1 MSHNESNGP
10 RPTGPHSESDHP
22 GASRPGTVPGE
33 SSAER
38 IVLPSGA
45 VLVDEASE
53 DQHRGISRRTFV
65 TGVAAAALG
74 GLALGGGVGALIGR
88 SGQRG
93 SAPAAA
99 EVRNRPL
106 SIIYGGD
113 VCDAPSIVAKEKGFF
128 KEAGLD
134 VTLHRTVGDEAI
146 KAAVGSGQFDAS
158 SGIFYSWLKPVE
170 EGQNVKFV
178 AGLHA
183 GCLRLVVPKGFK
195 GTVADLKGG
204 TIGIPSLSSSA
215 TMFFSMDLLDAGINP
230 LPEARQVHWKVLD
243 PSTLADALRRGQVD
257 AIATSD
263 PIAYR
268 PILGDYGMELASN
281 MSGMNK
287 QAYCCCTAL
296 NGDLVRKEEPLARKL
311 IEAWCSGS
319 RYVAGHE
326 AEVAHIEVD
335 KKYVAGD
342 VGTIQKLLSGYVWEP
357 SVAKLK
363 AALLPG
369 IGKFQKTGY
378 LDAGANPQKLAD
390 KAFATLG
397 IGW

>member
-1 MSHNESNGP
+1 MSHKIPGDSASADPGQP
-10 RPTGPHSESDHP
+10 PT
-22 GASRPGTVPGE
+22 
-33 SSAER
+33 
-38 IVLPSGA
+38 VLPSGA
-45 VLVDEASE
+45 VLADESIEQQPRAV
-53 DQHRGISRRTFV
+53 SRRTLI

-74 GLALGGGVGALIGR
+74 GLVVGGAAGGLIGR
-88 SGQRG
+88 SSARQGG
-93 SAPAAA
+93 SAGSASQ
-99 EVRNRPL
+99 NRPL

-128 KEAGLD
+128 AEAGLD
-134 VTLHRTVGDEAI
+134 VTLHRTVGDEDI
-146 KAAVGSGQFDAS
+146 KAAVGSGQYDAS

-183 GCLRLVVPKGFK
+183 GCLRLVVPKTFTGE
-195 GTVADLKGG
+195 VAALKGA

-230 LPEARQVHWKVLD
+230 LPEAKQVKWKVLD

-268 PILGDYGMELASN
+268 PVLDGYGVELASN
-281 MSGMNK
+281 MSGMNR

-296 NGDLVRKEEPLARKL
+296 NGDLVKNEEPLARKL
-311 IEAWCSGS
+311 IEAWARGS

-326 AEVAHIEVD
+326 EEVARIEVD

-342 VGTIQKLLSGYVWEP
+342 VATITKLLQGYVWKP
-357 SVAKLK
+357 SVTQLK
-363 AALLPG
+363 ASLLPG
-369 IGKFQKTGY
+369 IEKFKKTGY
-378 LDAGANPQKLAD
+378 LGSSADPQQLAD
-390 KAFATLG
+390 QAFRTLG